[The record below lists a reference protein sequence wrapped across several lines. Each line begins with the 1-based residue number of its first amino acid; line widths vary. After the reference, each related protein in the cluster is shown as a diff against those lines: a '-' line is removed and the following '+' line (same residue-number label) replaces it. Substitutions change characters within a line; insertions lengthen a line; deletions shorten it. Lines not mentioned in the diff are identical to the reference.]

1 MNELELLIHQPSRL
15 RIMAALVALPGGED
29 IDFVSLKG
37 LSKLTDGNLSSHLST
52 LEKAGYVSLDRTFEE
67 KKTKTRIWVNS
78 KGRKAFSQ
86 YVKELEQLLNGI

>member
-1 MNELELLIHQPSRL
+1 MNELEILIHQPSRL
-15 RIMAALVALPGGED
+15 RIMAALVPLPGGEN

-67 KKTKTRIWVNS
+67 KKTKTLIWVTS
-78 KGRKAFSQ
+78 KGRKAFSK